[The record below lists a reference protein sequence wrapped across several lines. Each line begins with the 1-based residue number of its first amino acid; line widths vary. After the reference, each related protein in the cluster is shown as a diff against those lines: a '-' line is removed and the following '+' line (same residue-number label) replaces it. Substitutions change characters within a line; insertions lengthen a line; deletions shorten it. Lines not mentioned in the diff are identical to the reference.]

1 MNYVNFVFQEES
13 EEKKQKRL
21 EKEVRNMRNKIR
33 YLKEKQDHM
42 KRERMG
48 FKMSLK
54 NQQAALKSVTCLT
67 LIYAIKKAYDFRY
80 IFLKFYH
87 FFK

>member
-1 MNYVNFVFQEES
+1 MSHSRPRKILLKYKIIFQEES

-54 NQQAALKSVTCLT
+54 NQQAALKLVVLLT
-67 LIYAIKKAYDFRY
+67 QVCNLS
-80 IFLKFYH
+80 
-87 FFK
+87 